1 MEKEFYKISPKGERR
16 IKFQLNASLNEYSE
30 NKKGKGDEGIRK
42 RKITTGK
49 KRERAI

>member
-1 MEKEFYKISPKGERR
+1 MNIAK
-16 IKFQLNASLNEYSE
+16 